1 MENDATQP
9 LREEH
14 VRQRHLD
21 RLVMMSDGVFAIAM
35 TLSAV
40 ELKPELASGE
50 SLLAAWATPLA
61 IYFLSFTI
69 IAGVWFAHRRSLAHL
84 RDADN
89 VTTWLNLLL
98 LSLVAL
104 MPVVIRFLLGNHP
117 EQMNQAGLVAYAV
130 AMTATYGCLA
140 LAWGYPALYV
150 GLAPNV
156 PRRRAWAWLMEY
168 LFVAILF
175 GAMALYSLHLV
186 LPAVLV
192 AVAAAV
198 MRIASLW
205 LGRSGKS

>member
-1 MENDATQP
+1 MENKTSQP

-40 ELKPELASGE
+40 ELKPELVPGR
-50 SLLAAWATPLA
+50 SLFEIWATPLG

-84 RDADN
+84 RDVDN
-89 VTTWLNLLL
+89 ATTWLNLLL

-104 MPVVIRFLLGNHP
+104 MPVVIRFLLTDHAEPVNS
-117 EQMNQAGLVAYAV
+117 AGMIAYAL

-140 LAWGYPALYV
+140 LTWGYPALYA
-150 GLAPNV
+150 GLAPHV
-156 PRRRAWAWLMEY
+156 PRRQAWAWLFEY
-168 LFVAILF
+168 LFVAVLF
-175 GAMALYSLHLV
+175 GAVALYFMHMV
-186 LPAVLV
+186 IM
-192 AVAAAV
+192 AALITLAGAA

-205 LGRSGKS
+205 MGRSSKS